1 MNYIFQQ
8 RERERN
14 NNKTAKQR
22 NKKQATTMLMSSKN
36 STNQNAAKERAAVG
50 RKWTDKMNER
60 QPHFLVDF
68 LWFLFFPWS
77 RRKRQQQAPENIQKQ
92 VIKHYV
98 KYSRCLGIFTLQ
110 RTTKNGRWEKREK
123 KTSLSSSIIQCVN
136 FYIQQWVYPSTRKK
150 KLHSTIKTVIII
162 H

>member
-1 MNYIFQQ
+1 MNYVFQQ

-123 KTSLSSSIIQCVN
+123 KNVPFFFNNSVCQLLHPAVSLPIYKEKEVALN
-136 FYIQQWVYPSTRKK
+136 Y
-150 KLHSTIKTVIII
+150 
-162 H
+162 